1 MSGCRPEGD
10 SAPAERRGRRGRC
23 AERRSLGEV
32 AVAAGVAAQDSHSA
46 CNIAAAS
53 IFETPRGGTPR
64 FGLSR
69 RTNNI
74 REDSDW
80 PVQEE
85 EQAHYDE
92 EEFVVV
98 SVVDDEDEEEEDD
111 DEEEE
116 DDDDDDDEEADES
129 PASAF
134 FARVDWATEAS

>member
-1 MSGCRPEGD
+1 MRSAAVSARLPLRPAWPLKIPIVRATLPQHQY
-10 SAPAERRGRRGRC
+10 SR
-23 AERRSLGEV
+23 
-32 AVAAGVAAQDSHSA
+32 
-46 CNIAAAS
+46 
-53 IFETPRGGTPR
+53 TPGGGTPR

-98 SVVDDEDEEEEDD
+98 SVVDDDDEEEEADD

-116 DDDDDDDEEADES
+116 DDDDDDEEEADES

>member
-1 MSGCRPEGD
+1 MRPAWPLKIPIVRATLPQHQY
-10 SAPAERRGRRGRC
+10 SR
-23 AERRSLGEV
+23 
-32 AVAAGVAAQDSHSA
+32 
-46 CNIAAAS
+46 
-53 IFETPRGGTPR
+53 TPGGGTPR

-92 EEFVVV
+92 EFVVV
-98 SVVDDEDEEEEDD
+98 SVVDDDDEEEEADD

-116 DDDDDDDEEADES
+116 DDDDDDEEEADES

>member
-1 MSGCRPEGD
+1 MRPAWPRKIPIVRATLPQHQY
-10 SAPAERRGRRGRC
+10 SR
-23 AERRSLGEV
+23 
-32 AVAAGVAAQDSHSA
+32 
-46 CNIAAAS
+46 
-53 IFETPRGGTPR
+53 TPGGGTPR

-69 RTNNI
+69 RTKNNI

-85 EQAHYDE
+85 EQALYND
-92 EEFVVV
+92 EFVVV
-98 SVVDDEDEEEEDD
+98 SVVDDEEEEEEDD

-116 DDDDDDDEEADES
+116 DDDDDDEEEADES